1 MEGQVISD
9 NGENREIG
17 KRMKG
22 RDSGDRDN
30 REDTGMEGGGIKAR
44 NGEGTGMEGG
54 RRKREMENRDR
65 VKEKTG
71 RRREIS
77 SRPVAVP
84 KAGLEPARL

>member
-1 MEGQVISD
+1 MGT
-9 NGENREIG
+9 G
-17 KRMKG
+17 
-22 RDSGDRDN
+22 N
-30 REDTGMEGGGIKAR
+30 REDTGMEGGERRTFKGGGIKAR
-44 NGEGTGMEGG
+44 TGEGTGMEGG

>member
-1 MEGQVISD
+1 M
-9 NGENREIG
+9 
-17 KRMKG
+17 KRRKG

-30 REDTGMEGGGIKAR
+30 REDTWMEGGRRRTCKGGGIKAR

>member
-9 NGENREIG
+9 NGENREIV

-30 REDTGMEGGGIKAR
+30 REDM
-44 NGEGTGMEGG
+44 GMEGG
-54 RRKREMENRDR
+54 RRKREMENRDS

>member
-1 MEGQVISD
+1 M
-9 NGENREIG
+9 GEIV

-30 REDTGMEGGGIKAR
+30 REDM
-44 NGEGTGMEGG
+44 GMEGG

-65 VKEKTG
+65 VKKKTG

>member
-30 REDTGMEGGGIKAR
+30 REDTGMEGGLKAR
-44 NGEGTGMEGG
+44 NGE
-54 RRKREMENRDR
+54 
-65 VKEKTG
+65 
-71 RRREIS
+71 
-77 SRPVAVP
+77 
-84 KAGLEPARL
+84 